1 MTILLR
7 MNVMIFVRSHQRGR
21 GAVHSGSHI
30 MIRRLQAATLL
41 TFAMFAGLL
50 WAELPVLSERVT
62 VEVLPQ

>member
-1 MTILLR
+1 
-7 MNVMIFVRSHQRGR
+7 
-21 GAVHSGSHI
+21 